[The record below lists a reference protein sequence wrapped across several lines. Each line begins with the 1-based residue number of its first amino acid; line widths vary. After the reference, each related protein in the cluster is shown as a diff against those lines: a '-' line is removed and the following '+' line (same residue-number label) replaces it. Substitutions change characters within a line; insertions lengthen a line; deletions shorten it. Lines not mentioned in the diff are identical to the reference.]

1 VRLAVTPS
9 RSSTHRSMNISR
21 PWRRWGSVW
30 RIWNVWSKTTTSSW
44 IATCASYS
52 ACWGTWRASGAIV
65 AESITR
71 FSFPP

>member
-9 RSSTHRSMNISR
+9 RSSTHRSTSISR
-21 PWRRWGSVW
+21 PWRRWGSTW
-30 RIWNVWSKTTTSSW
+30 RSRNAWSKTTTSSW

-52 ACWGTWRASGAIV
+52 AWWGTWRASGAIV
-65 AESITR
+65 AGSTTS